1 MDNTCRIQSVD
12 KIYNK
17 KYYNLIKEF
26 YNITGVPIL
35 LNTSFN
41 IKGEPIVCDPL
52 DALRTFFST
61 GLDILVIN
69 NFVIKKK

>member
-1 MDNTCRIQSVD
+1 MTTLNLEF
-12 KIYNK
+12 YANK

-26 YNITGVPIL
+26 YNLTGVPIL